1 MAYDELTQAQLD
13 RLTEGFKKRI
23 AELEGTISSLD
34 ETLETAA
41 AKIESL
47 EAQLE
52 VALRVEFEAVTRR
65 AVAPPHDPT
74 PTPPVPTFSV
84 HPRPALQPRPLPTG
98 VPSPGRRTDS
108 K

>member
-23 AELEGTISSLD
+23 ADLEGTILFLD
-34 ETLETAA
+34 DTLDTASTR
-41 AKIESL
+41 IEAL

-52 VALRVEFEAVTRR
+52 AALRVEFEAAARR
-65 AVAPPHDPT
+65 AVVPPHDPT
-74 PTPPVPTFSV
+74 PTPPAPIFSV
-84 HPRPALQPRPLPTG
+84 HPRPALQPRPMLTG
-98 VPSPGRRTDS
+98 SRKDS

>member
-47 EAQLE
+47 EDQL
-52 VALRVEFEAVTRR
+52 AAFEALFEGRQ
-65 AVAPPHDPT
+65 VAHPYDPA
-74 PTPPVPTFSV
+74 PTPPAPIFSV
-84 HPRPALQPRPLPTG
+84 HPRPALQPRPMLTA
-98 VPSPGRRTDS
+98 VPPPGRRTDS